1 MLNICRNWREL
12 FSERISQSSLY
23 LFTSKRM
30 KEKATIL
37 EINNIDRILTLVS
50 KKVSTVTKSTMVF
63 GEWDSVAPQNV
74 QIRVSFSV
82 FVGSFQTFVFSR

>member
-1 MLNICRNWREL
+1 
-12 FSERISQSSLY
+12 
-23 LFTSKRM
+23 M

-74 QIRVSFSV
+74 QI
-82 FVGSFQTFVFSR
+82 

>member
-1 MLNICRNWREL
+1 
-12 FSERISQSSLY
+12 
-23 LFTSKRM
+23 M

-37 EINNIDRILTLVS
+37 EINNIYRILTLVS

-82 FVGSFQTFVFSR
+82 FVGSFSDLFFPLIFLIVPSVFKTHVDRAFSCQK